1 MFLDTTGDSQNSVE
15 RRYEDKDIRLTGKMM
30 ATLYDEDVRTINH
43 HIKKIFEDSG
53 LTEESVIRKFGIT
66 VADGKQYNIMHDILQ
81 MILAVGFKVNNE
93 RVVQFHKWANTIVKD
108 YTIKG
113 WAMWTRSAEN
123 GRTVL
128 KAKYFEEQ
136 LKKIL
141 EGLRQT

>member
-1 MFLDTTGDSQNSVE
+1 MFRDTTGDSQNSVE

-53 LTEESVIRKFGIT
+53 LTE
-66 VADGKQYNIMHDILQ
+66 DNIMHDILQ

-93 RVVQFHKWANTIVKD
+93 RAVQFRKWANTIVKD

-136 LKKIL
+136 LKMIL